1 MKVTYYDY
9 SPGGGRSLHV
19 RNNLHNLEI
28 KKSGDGY
35 GPFVF
40 AEPGDFLELDF
51 PLVIICRAEDLYKVE
66 EE

>member
-19 RNNLHNLEI
+19 RDNLHKLEI
-28 KKSGDGY
+28 KKTGDGY

-40 AEPGDFLELDF
+40 CGAG
-51 PLVIICRAEDLYKVE
+51 
-66 EE
+66 